1 MVYKSVQKG
10 KTTKTTKLVSLIS
23 SKHKARTDPWTHTQT
38 HTHTHTYTHKHFRKC

>member
-23 SKHKARTDPWTHTQT
+23 SKHNARTDP
-38 HTHTHTYTHKHFRKC
+38 HTYTHTVYKTMIMLKAYEAF